1 MLLLCFMVLC
11 IQIVAEWQGDF
22 ATNAYFTN
30 FGTKYLLVPDW
41 RLATLLGRGQ
51 EFIERAKK
59 HPQVLVSNLHAS
71 LVGIVG
77 YQVLIIF

>member
-1 MLLLCFMVLC
+1 MVLLCFTVLC

-59 HPQVLVSNLHAS
+59 HPQVLVRNLHAS
-71 LVGIVG
+71 FVGIVG
-77 YQVLIIF
+77 YQVLFA

>member
-1 MLLLCFMVLC
+1 MVLLCFMVLC
-11 IQIVAEWQGDF
+11 IQIIAEWQGDF

-41 RLATLLGRGQ
+41 RLATLMNRGQ

-59 HPQVLVSNLHAS
+59 HPQVLVSS
-71 LVGIVG
+71 L
-77 YQVLIIF
+77 YVLVLLAL

>member
-1 MLLLCFMVLC
+1 MVSLCFTVLC

-59 HPQVLVSNLHAS
+59 HPQVLVRNLHA
-71 LVGIVG
+71 GIVG
-77 YQVLIIF
+77 YQVLFASG

>member
-1 MLLLCFMVLC
+1 MLLLCFTVLC

-59 HPQVLVSNLHAS
+59 HPQVLVSNLFCS
-71 LVGIVG
+71 LF
-77 YQVLIIF
+77 VLIAS